1 MFKKI
6 NEKALD
12 MFSSA
17 DLQNRANI
25 LNMLD
30 QHKSSRL
37 LDLGCDDGVFTAQ
50 CRIAASA
57 DYVAGVEVVSESASK
72 AIAHGIDVSISDL
85 SERLPFGDDTFDLVT
100 ANQVIEHVPSV
111 DQFMSEVCRVLSP
124 GGKAIISTENGS
136 SWINIGASILG
147 WQQFSL
153 TNVSSKGAG
162 IGNPVALHRGQQS
175 VESTWTHK
183 TIFNYLGLVE
193 FVELYG
199 LQVIDVKGAGYF
211 PLPTWVSKF
220 DTRHSHF
227 LTILCSK

>member
-1 MFKKI
+1 MLKKLNSTALKMFG
-6 NEKALD
+6 A
-12 MFSSA
+12 A

-25 LNMLD
+25 LQMMRHH
-30 QHKSSRL
+30 QSERL
-37 LDLGCDDGVFTAQ
+37 LDLGCDDGLFSKQ
-50 CRIAASA
+50 CGVACSA
-57 DYVAGVEVVSESASK
+57 KYVAGVEVVSEAASK
-72 AIAHGIDVSISDL
+72 AVLNGVDVTVSDL
-85 SERLPFGDDTFDLVT
+85 SESLPFEDETFDLVT

-111 DQFMSEVCRVLSP
+111 DRFMSEIFRVLRP

-136 SWINIGASILG
+136 SWINIGASIMG

-153 TNVSSKGAG
+153 TNMSSKGAG
-162 IGNPVALHRGQQS
+162 VGNPLALHRGQQS
-175 VESTWTHK
+175 TESTWTHK

-199 LQVIDVKGAGYF
+199 LEVVDVKGAGYF

-220 DTRHSHF
+220 DARHSHF